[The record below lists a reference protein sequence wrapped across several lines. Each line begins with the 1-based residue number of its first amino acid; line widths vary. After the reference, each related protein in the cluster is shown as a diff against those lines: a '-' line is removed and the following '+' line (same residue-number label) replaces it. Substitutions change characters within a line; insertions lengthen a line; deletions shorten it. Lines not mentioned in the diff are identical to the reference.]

1 MKRHAALQKLS
12 REHHPALV
20 FSLRIARA
28 DEAAGASLAA
38 AVPEFFARELA
49 PHFADEEAHV
59 LPRLAAAGEADLVAL
74 VERTLDEHARL
85 RELSQRL
92 AAGDLACLKDFGL
105 ALSDHVRFEERELFP
120 AAEPWL

>member
-12 REHHPALV
+12 REHHSALV

-59 LPRLAAAGEADLVAL
+59 LPRLAAAGERAL
-74 VERTLDEHARL
+74 VERTLAEHARL

-120 AAEPWL
+120 AAEPCL